1 MKKTIYIFSSGE
13 LSRKDN
19 TIYFENDE
27 GRRFYSG
34 GRHRRNNLVFG
45 ELDFNK
51 KIAIRISFFSKRD
64 YVAFF

>member
-27 GRRFYSG
+27 GRRFIPVEDSG
-34 GRHRRNNLVFG
+34 EIIIFG
-45 ELDFNK
+45 
-51 KIAIRISFFSKRD
+51 
-64 YVAFF
+64 